1 MKKNYLTFISLIEKN
16 LLASKGSKN
25 SALKFFR
32 SDSVSIE
39 IYYKILI
46 SYYIEEP
53 THYDE
58 LCKKMHNGSR
68 MTIKK
73 IIDNATANGFLI
85 KNTNVKDH
93 RKVDIIPS
101 DQMIKEFEDHAL
113 ELKEALEFL

>member
-16 LLASKGSKN
+16 LLTSKGSNN

-58 LCKKMHNGSR
+58 LCKKMYNGSR

-85 KNTNVKDH
+85 KNTNVNDH

>member
-46 SYYIEEP
+46 S
-53 THYDE
+53 
-58 LCKKMHNGSR
+58 
-68 MTIKK
+68 
-73 IIDNATANGFLI
+73 
-85 KNTNVKDH
+85 
-93 RKVDIIPS
+93 
-101 DQMIKEFEDHAL
+101 
-113 ELKEALEFL
+113 

>member
-1 MKKNYLTFISLIEKN
+1 
-16 LLASKGSKN
+16 
-25 SALKFFR
+25 
-32 SDSVSIE
+32 
-39 IYYKILI
+39 
-46 SYYIEEP
+46 
-53 THYDE
+53 
-58 LCKKMHNGSR
+58 

-85 KNTNVKDH
+85 KNTNVNDN